1 MRIVPTYIKLICLLV
16 CILLVQGCSK
26 DGIIRTKD
34 MTSII
39 VDMYLADQ
47 YIDRNPQMRGQTDSL
62 FVYPAIVEKYGY
74 SMEEY
79 VNSVKYY
86 LQEDGMY
93 NTILKDAMDIVDER
107 VDVLDIQIAEIEKLR
122 RGPVKWWALDSVRR
136 VAPDELLYDK
146 MLRGLRWLVLGKEE
160 LVKWNFRDSAI
171 VDIPQN
177 PQWWMN
183 NMDEPQREFTEFFVR
198 MSEQE
203 KADARKAEVKA
214 DSLKNES
221 LKKEDLKK
229 KDLKKDTLKKAGLK
243 PLAKVDSLKLEE
255 IAEKEELE
263 MQNMK

>member
-1 MRIVPTYIKLICLLV
+1 MRIIPTYIKLICLLV

-34 MTSII
+34 MSSI
-39 VDMYLADQ
+39 VVEMYLADQ

-79 VNSVKYY
+79 VNSVRYY

-93 NTILKDAMDIVDER
+93 NTILKDAMEIMDGR
-107 VDVLDIQIAEIEKLR
+107 VDMMDIQIAEMEKLR
-122 RGPVKWWALDSVRR
+122 RGPVKWWALDSVRS
-136 VAPDELLYDK
+136 VAPDELLYDR

-183 NMDEPQREFTEFFVR
+183 NMDERQREFGEFFVR
-198 MSEQE
+198 MTEQE
-203 KADARKAEVKA
+203 KEKAKEAGEKA

-221 LKKEDLKK
+221 LKKLDLKK
-229 KDLKKDTLKKAGLK
+229 KDLKKDTLKKAEMK
-243 PLAKVDSLKLEE
+243 PLIKADLLKLEE

-263 MQNMK
+263 MQNTK